1 MADAAGAFV
10 MVDGQTYRV
19 LGKNLDD
26 VKGAVDGALEKGSVL
41 SLDVAAVHNKADG
54 MGSGTLYLHGGQLS
68 SVAVLS
74 GPLTPTGAPT
84 SF

>member
-26 VKGAVDGALEKGSVL
+26 VKEAIDGALEKGSVV
-41 SLDVAAVHNKADG
+41 SLDVAAVHNRAEG
-54 MGSGTLYLHGGQLS
+54 MGSGTLYLHGGQLA

-74 GPLTPTGAPT
+74 GPLTPAGAPT
-84 SF
+84 GF

>member
-26 VKGAVDGALEKGSVL
+26 VKNAIDGALEQGAVL
-41 SLDVAAVHNKADG
+41 SLDVAAVHDRAEG
-54 MGSGTLYLHGGQLS
+54 MGSGTLYLHGGQLA
-68 SVAVLS
+68 SVAVLA
-74 GPLTPTGAPT
+74 GPLAPTGSPT
-84 SF
+84 TY

>member
-19 LGKNLDD
+19 LGKTLDD
-26 VKGAVDGALEKGSVL
+26 VKDALDGALEKGSL
-41 SLDVAAVHNKADG
+41 LTLDVAAVHNRTDG
-54 MGSGTLYLHGGQLS
+54 MGSGTLYLHGGQLA

-74 GPLTPTGAPT
+74 GPLAPTGAPT
-84 SF
+84 GF